1 MNFPYFIS
9 KRITSEANS
18 SFASI
23 ISKLA
28 VISISVGLAAMILA
42 FFILGGFQQ
51 TIKEKIYN
59 FKGHLEITKY
69 NMGNSLDEKSISF
82 NSDFYTAKDQFD
94 FIDHVQAF
102 AYKAG
107 LIKTKEEVEGVI
119 FKGVDSQFDTLRFS
133 TNMRTG
139 RFIQHPEDG
148 YSTEVVLSKHI
159 ANKLKL
165 KLGDQFMIHFVQ
177 NPPRFR
183 RLKLVG
189 IYETGLEEFD
199 KSVIVGDI
207 RMIQRLNEWKE
218 DQVGGFEIFV
228 KDINQIDEAENVLFN
243 AIDADL
249 YVDKVSDK
257 YNQIFDWLGLLNQNV
272 TVFLGLILIVACFN
286 MISILL
292 ILILERT
299 YMIGVLQALGASKR
313 QVKRIFLL
321 KGMLLVS
328 KGLFYGNLIGLMIA
342 LIQDQFHLVP
352 LDAANYYMYYVP
364 ISWDYQSLISL
375 NLLTFLV
382 VSLALGIPMAVV
394 SRIKPIAA
402 IRFN

>member
-1 MNFPYFIS
+1 
-9 KRITSEANS
+9 
-18 SFASI
+18 
-23 ISKLA
+23 
-28 VISISVGLAAMILA
+28 MILA

-59 FKGHLEITKY
+59 FKGHLEITRY
-69 NMGNSLDEKSISF
+69 NMGNSLDEKSISL
-82 NSDFYTAKDQFD
+82 NSDFYTQKDQFE

-107 LIKTKEEVEGVI
+107 LIKTNDEVEGVI
-119 FKGVDSQFDTLRFS
+119 FKGVDVNFDSMRFK

-139 RFIQHPEDG
+139 RFVNHPESG
-148 YSTEVVLSKHI
+148 YSSEVILSQHI

-165 KLGDQFMIHFVQ
+165 KLGDRFMMHFVQ

-183 RLKLVG
+183 RLTLVG
-189 IYETGLEEFD
+189 LYETGLEEFD
-199 KSVIVGDI
+199 KSVIIGDI
-207 RMIQRLNEWKE
+207 RMIQRLNEWE
-218 DQVGGFEIFV
+218 ADQVGGFEVFV
-228 KDINQIDEAENVLFN
+228 KDKSKIDRAEDILFN
-243 AIDADL
+243 AIDANL

-272 TVFLGLILIVACFN
+272 SVFLGLILIVACFN

-321 KGMLLVS
+321 KGMILVT
-328 KGLFYGNLIGLMIA
+328 KGLIYGNLIALLIA
-342 LIQDQFHLVP
+342 FLQDQFQLVP

-364 ISWDYQSLISL
+364 ISWDYEALISL
-375 NLLTFLV
+375 NVLTFLV
-382 VSLALGIPMAVV
+382 VSLALGIPMTVV
-394 SRIKPIAA
+394 SRIKPITA
-402 IRFN
+402 IRFS

>member
-51 TIKEKIYN
+51 TIKDKIYN

-82 NSDFYTAKDQFD
+82 KSDFYVEKDQFE

-102 AYKAG
+102 AFKAG

-119 FKGVDSQFDTLRFS
+119 FKGVDRQFDTLRFS
-133 TNMRTG
+133 TNMRSG
-139 RFIQHPEDG
+139 RFIKHTESG
-148 YSTEVVLSKHI
+148 YSTEVVLSTHI
-159 ANKLKL
+159 ANKLRL
-165 KLGDQFMIHFVQ
+165 RIGDQFMIHFVQ

-189 IYETGLEEFD
+189 LYETGLEEFD
-199 KSVIVGDI
+199 KSIILGDLG
-207 RMIQRLNEWKE
+207 MIQRLNEWNE

-228 KDINQIDEAENVLFN
+228 KDKKQIDKAENVLFN

-328 KGLFYGNLIGLMIA
+328 KGLLYGNLAGLLIA
-342 LIQDQFHLVP
+342 LIQDQFQIVP

-364 ISWDYQSLISL
+364 IAWDYESLIAL
-375 NLLTFLV
+375 NALTFLV

-394 SRIKPIAA
+394 SRVKPITA

>member
-18 SFASI
+18 SFSSI

-28 VISISVGLAAMILA
+28 IISISVGLAAMILA

-51 TIKEKIYN
+51 TIKQKIYN

-69 NMGNSLDEKSISF
+69 NMGNALDEKSISF
-82 NSDFYTAKDQFD
+82 GSDFYKQKDEFD

-102 AYKAG
+102 AYKPG
-107 LIKTKEEVEGVI
+107 LIKTKEEVEGVVY
-119 FKGVDSQFDTLRFS
+119 KGVDAQFDTTRFAV
-133 TNMRTG
+133 NMQRG
-139 RFIQHPEDG
+139 RFIHHKEDG
-148 YSTEVVLSKHI
+148 YSDEVILSKHI
-159 ANKLKL
+159 ANKLRME
-165 KLGDQFMIHFVQ
+165 LGDKFMIHFVQ

-199 KSVIVGDI
+199 KSVIIGDLA
-207 RMIQRLNEWKE
+207 MIQRLNEWNK
-218 DQVGGFEIFV
+218 DQVGGFEVFV
-228 KDINQIDEAENVLFN
+228 KNKSQINEAENVLFN

-313 QVKRIFLL
+313 QVKRIFLF
-321 KGMLLVS
+321 KGMLLVT
-328 KGLFYGNLIGLMIA
+328 KGLVYGNLIALIIA
-342 LIQDQFHLVP
+342 LVQDQFQLVP

-364 ISWDYQSLISL
+364 ISWDYESLIGL
-375 NLLTFLV
+375 NVLTFLV
-382 VSLALGIPMAVV
+382 VSLALGIPMTVV

>member
-18 SFASI
+18 SFSSI

-69 NMGNSLDEKSISF
+69 NMGNSLDEKSISL
-82 NSDFYTAKDQFD
+82 NSGFYQQKEEFK
-94 FIDHVQAF
+94 FIAHVQAF

-119 FKGVDSQFDTLRFS
+119 FKGVDTYFDTTRFC
-133 TNMRTG
+133 TNMKAG
-139 RFIQHPEDG
+139 RFIRHPESG
-148 YSTEVVLSKHI
+148 YSNEVILSTHI
-159 ANKLKL
+159 AKKLRLKL
-165 KLGDQFMIHFVQ
+165 DDQFMIHFVQ

-189 IYETGLEEFD
+189 LYETGLEEFD
-199 KSVIVGDI
+199 KSVIIGDL
-207 RMIQRLNEWKE
+207 RMIQRLNEWGA

-228 KDINQIDEAENVLFN
+228 KNKKQIDEAENILFN

-313 QVKRIFLL
+313 QVKRIFLF

-328 KGLFYGNLIGLMIA
+328 KGLIYGNLIGLLIA
-342 LIQDQFHLVP
+342 LLQDQFQLVP

-364 ISWDYQSLISL
+364 ISWDYESLIGL

-382 VSLALGIPMAVV
+382 VSLALGIPMTVV

>member
-18 SFASI
+18 SFSST

-28 VISISVGLAAMILA
+28 IISISAGLAAMILA
-42 FFILGGFQQ
+42 FFILGGFQH

-69 NMGNSLDEKSISF
+69 NMGNALDEKSISF
-82 NSDFYTAKDQFD
+82 DSDFYQQKAQFE
-94 FIDHVQAF
+94 FVDHVQAF
-102 AYKAG
+102 AFKPG
-107 LIKTKEEVEGVI
+107 LIKTEEEVEGVG
-119 FKGVDSQFDTLRFS
+119 FKGVDSQFDTVRFGE
-133 TNMRTG
+133 NMRQG
-139 RFIQHPEDG
+139 RFIHHPKEG
-148 YSTEVVLSKHI
+148 YSNEVILSQHI
-159 ANKLKL
+159 SNKLRL
-165 KLGDQFMIHFVQ
+165 SIGDEFMIHFVQ

-183 RLKLVG
+183 KLKLVG

-199 KSVIVGDI
+199 KSVMIGDLS
-207 RMIQRLNEWKE
+207 MIQRLNGWNE
-218 DQVGGFEIFV
+218 DQVGGFEVFV
-228 KDINQIDEAENVLFN
+228 KDIGQIDEAEDILFN

-257 YNQIFDWLGLLNQNV
+257 YSQIFDWLGLLNQNV

-313 QVKRIFLL
+313 QIKRIFLF
-321 KGMLLVS
+321 KGILLVT
-328 KGLFYGNLIGLMIA
+328 KGLIYGNVIA
-342 LIQDQFHLVP
+342 LLIALLQDQFHLVP

-364 ISWDYQSLISL
+364 ISWDYESLIGL
-375 NLLTFLV
+375 NVLTFLV
-382 VSLALGIPMAVV
+382 VTLALGIPMTVV
-394 SRIKPIAA
+394 SRIKPITA

>member
-18 SFASI
+18 SFSSV

-69 NMGNSLDEKSISF
+69 NMGNALDEKSISF
-82 NSDFYTAKDQFD
+82 GSDFYQQKGQFP

-102 AYKAG
+102 AFKPG
-107 LIKTKEEVEGVI
+107 LIKTDEEVEGVV
-119 FKGVDSQFDTLRFS
+119 FKGVDDQFDSLRFDV
-133 TNMRTG
+133 NMVEG
-139 RFIQHPEDG
+139 RFIQFPEQG
-148 YSTEVVLSKHI
+148 YSDEVVLSKHI
-159 ANKLKL
+159 TNKLRM
-165 KLGDQFMIHFVQ
+165 KLGDEFMIHFVQ

-189 IYETGLEEFD
+189 VYETGLEEFD
-199 KSVIVGDI
+199 KSVIIGDL
-207 RMIQRLNEWKE
+207 RMVQRLNEWKK
-218 DQVGGFEIFV
+218 DQVGGFEVFV
-228 KDINQIDEAENVLFN
+228 KDKDLIDEAENVLFN

-257 YNQIFDWLGLLNQNV
+257 YSQIFDWLGLLNQNV

-299 YMIGVLQALGASKR
+299 YMIGVLQALGASKG
-313 QVKRIFLL
+313 QVKRIFLF

-328 KGLFYGNLIGLMIA
+328 KGLIYGNLIALVIA
-342 LIQDQFHLVP
+342 FLQDQFQLVP

-364 ISWDYQSLISL
+364 ISWDYESLIGL
-375 NLLTFLV
+375 NVLTFLV
-382 VSLALGIPMAVV
+382 VSLALAIPMTVV

>member
-9 KRITSEANS
+9 KRITAEANS

-23 ISKLA
+23 IARLA

-59 FKGHLEITKY
+59 FKGHLEITRY
-69 NMGNSLDEKSISF
+69 NMGNSLDEKSISL
-82 NSDFYTAKDQFD
+82 NSDFYTEKDQFE

-107 LIKTKEEVEGVI
+107 LIKTNDEVEGVI
-119 FKGVDSQFDTLRFS
+119 FKGVDAHFDTIRFR
-133 TNMRTG
+133 TNMRAG
-139 RFIQHPEDG
+139 RFVQHPESG
-148 YSTEVVLSKHI
+148 YSSEVILSQHI

-165 KLGDQFMIHFVQ
+165 KLGDRFMMHFVQ

-183 RLKLVG
+183 RLTLVG

-199 KSVIVGDI
+199 KSVIIGDL
-207 RMIQRLNEWKE
+207 RMIQRLNEWE
-218 DQVGGFEIFV
+218 VDQVGGFEVFV
-228 KDINQIDEAENVLFN
+228 KDKRKIDQAEDILFN
-243 AIDADL
+243 AVDANL

-272 TVFLGLILIVACFN
+272 SLFLGAILVVACFN

-321 KGMLLVS
+321 KGMILVT
-328 KGLFYGNLIGLMIA
+328 KGLFYGNLVA
-342 LIQDQFHLVP
+342 LVVAFLQDQFQLIP

-364 ISWDYQSLISL
+364 ISWDYEALISL
-375 NLLTFLV
+375 NLLTFAV
-382 VSLALGIPMAVV
+382 VSLALGIPMTVV
-394 SRIKPIAA
+394 SRIKPITA
-402 IRFN
+402 IRFS